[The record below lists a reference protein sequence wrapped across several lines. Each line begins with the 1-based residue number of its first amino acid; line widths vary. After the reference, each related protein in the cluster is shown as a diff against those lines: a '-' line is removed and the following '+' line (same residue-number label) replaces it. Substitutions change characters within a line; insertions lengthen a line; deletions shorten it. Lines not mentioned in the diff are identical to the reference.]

1 MNILIV
7 IDVQEGFLKDD
18 FKNSYIEKLERIIG
32 IGYNGVHFEKV
43 IGTRFINLEYS
54 SFRLN
59 KGMDWHRMGVDDEG
73 ITINKNIEK
82 YLCKIIDKNGYG
94 FDSMNLSKDV
104 NKDKDTI
111 YLIGLDTDCCV
122 LATAINLFE
131 DGYDVKIIKDGC
143 YSSGGE
149 VSHQSGMICL
159 KRLIGEKNIV

>member
-7 IDVQEGFLKDD
+7 IDVQDGFLKDD
-18 FKNSYIEKLERIIG
+18 FKNSYIEKLETIIG
-32 IGYNGVHFEKV
+32 KGYNGVHFEKV

-59 KGMDWHRMGVDDEG
+59 KGMDWHIMGVDDVG

-94 FDSMNLSKDV
+94 LNISEIKDDL
-104 NKDKDTI
+104 NKNKDTI
-111 YLIGLDTDCCV
+111 YLVGMDTDCCI

-131 DGYDVKIIKDGC
+131 YGYDVKVIKDGC

-149 VSHQSGMICL
+149 VSHQSGLICL
-159 KRLIGEKNIV
+159 NRLIGKRNII